1 MALFSWFKRAK
12 SAGPAAAGLEQAQKA
27 PRYNAV
33 EIVPREDACCEAVR
47 AVAGQRFLPEE
58 APLVP
63 LPDCDEPNCDCTYR
77 RFDDRRNDIRRAG
90 DLGFAV
96 FGIMVQEKNDRR
108 RPAAPGR
115 RSADQDP
122 E

>member
-1 MALFSWFKRAK
+1 MALFSWFRRAK
-12 SAGPAAAGLEQAQKA
+12 SAGPAALERPQKV

-33 EIVPREDACCEAVR
+33 EVKPRKNACCEAVR
-47 AVAGQRFLPEE
+47 SIAGQRFLPEE

-77 RFDDRRNDIRRAG
+77 RFDDRRHDIRRAG
-90 DLGFAV
+90 DLGIAV
-96 FGIMVQEKNDRR
+96 FSNILQAKQDRR
-108 RPAAPGR
+108 RPTAPGR